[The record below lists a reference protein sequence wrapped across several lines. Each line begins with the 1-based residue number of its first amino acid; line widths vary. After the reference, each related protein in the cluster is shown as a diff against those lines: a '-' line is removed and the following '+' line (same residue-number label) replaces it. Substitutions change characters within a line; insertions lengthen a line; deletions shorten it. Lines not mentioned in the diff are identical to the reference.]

1 MNYAAARSKMSPAQL
16 FLLIA
21 SCAKCTRSTLRQHL
35 LSTRGH
41 VVVAER
47 PTQARAHHTGMKPSP
62 MRYTEHTQIAFPYGT
77 ADMFLLRGTI
87 RIHTG
92 DRGLVWPL
100 FRTNPSPRDAV
111 RFKCHR
117 LPASCITWHS
127 GDARLSSHSRVNWGN
142 VIACGQR
149 HGSAAVWCIHPRA
162 RWDTPAMIGTYRPR
176 VSVTRSSSRSTV
188 VTPLTVSTRRRW
200 LRLLVATSI
209 GNCVAVR

>member
-1 MNYAAARSKMSPAQL
+1 MYPEHAAPTPPVDSWSRRRGRTANAGKSAPYWDEAVAHAVHGAYADRIPIRYSRYVSATRNDPYTYRRSW
-16 FLLIA
+16 
-21 SCAKCTRSTLRQHL
+21 
-35 LSTRGH
+35 LS
-41 VVVAER
+41 VAPIQDQSLSSR
-47 PTQARAHHTGMKPSP
+47 RRAVQVPPPPCVMYHM
-62 MRYTEHTQIAFPYGT
+62 A
-77 ADMFLLRGTI
+77 L
-87 RIHTG
+87 
-92 DRGLVWPL
+92 
-100 FRTNPSPRDAV
+100 
-111 RFKCHR
+111 
-117 LPASCITWHS
+117 

-200 LRLLVATSI
+200 LRLLVAAGI